1 MISPARSA
9 TLPPAVKANT
19 PDPRVI
25 GYEILRRV
33 GQAEVPDQPLDP
45 HTERAVLGA
54 RDGRY
59 LVPPGIDILELGLI
73 SAAGRF
79 ELLPIDANDKPLW
92 DEVVHLLVTEPQ
104 AERQRGL
111 LLRSYKALHAMIQE
125 ADELD
130 AAVAEWSARGTAHP
144 VFGMLR
150 LEAIEVWKT
159 MRHGTEPLSEPE
171 LDALHAAVARRVA
184 AKLHAHVIR

>member
-1 MISPARSA
+1 M
-9 TLPPAVKANT
+9 
-19 PDPRVI
+19 I

-33 GQAEVPDQPLDP
+33 EQAEVPDHPLDA

-79 ELLPIDANDKPLW
+79 ELLPIDGNDKPLW

-130 AAVAEWSARGTAHP
+130 AAVAEWSARGAAHP

-159 MRHGTEPLSEPE
+159 LRHGSEPLSEPE
-171 LDALHAAVARRVA
+171 LDALHTAVARRVA
-184 AKLHAHVIR
+184 AKLHAHVVRERPGTTIRR